1 MLEEPETA
9 ADGFGGKG
17 HADGRGYR
25 VSLNDPNDQ
34 SLSLRSP
41 TSSNGSIG
49 TLALHNI
56 GGASPLKGCHSSGF
70 SVTWRTS
77 TIALCI
83 EQNASSTGTCFILFL
98 FFSPRG
104 FVIRKFLCLWPTC
117 FLGSKNCVSGGFTL
131 SVQIQCRTKHGLYS
145 YLFSLP

>member
-9 ADGFGGKG
+9 ACGFGGKS

-49 TLALHNI
+49 TLALYNI
-56 GGASPLKGCHSSGF
+56 GGASPLKGCCSSGF

-77 TIALCI
+77 TIAL
-83 EQNASSTGTCFILFL
+83 
-98 FFSPRG
+98 
-104 FVIRKFLCLWPTC
+104 
-117 FLGSKNCVSGGFTL
+117 
-131 SVQIQCRTKHGLYS
+131 
-145 YLFSLP
+145 